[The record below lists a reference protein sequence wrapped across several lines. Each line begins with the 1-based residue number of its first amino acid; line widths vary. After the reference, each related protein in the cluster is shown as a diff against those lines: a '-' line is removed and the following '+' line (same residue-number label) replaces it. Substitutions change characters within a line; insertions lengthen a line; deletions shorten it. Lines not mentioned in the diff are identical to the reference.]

1 VSNLKKVFRSGS
13 SELVLFENLS
23 FQVRTG
29 EMLGI
34 VGESGAGKSTL
45 MNILGVLDTAS
56 EGDVYFAKIDLRR
69 LSEDAA
75 AEFRSRELGFVWQF
89 HYLLPEFTALEN
101 VAMPLYMRGVSR
113 REAEKQAVE
122 WLHEVALADRA
133 SHRSGEL
140 SGGEQQRVALAR
152 ALVTRP
158 KVLMADE
165 PTGDLDNRTADAVMD
180 LIAKLHKGYRLT
192 SLIVTHNHA
201 FARRCDRVMHLAGGR
216 LVEVSPQSLTA

>member
-1 VSNLKKVFRSGS
+1 MSNLKKVFRSGS

-45 MNILGVLDTAS
+45 LHILGVLDTAS

-101 VAMPLYMRGVSR
+101 VAMPLYMRGVS
-113 REAEKQAVE
+113 Q
-122 WLHEVALADRA
+122 
-133 SHRSGEL
+133 SSGC
-140 SGGEQQRVALAR
+140 
-152 ALVTRP
+152 T
-158 KVLMADE
+158 
-165 PTGDLDNRTADAVMD
+165 
-180 LIAKLHKGYRLT
+180 
-192 SLIVTHNHA
+192 
-201 FARRCDRVMHLAGGR
+201 R
-216 LVEVSPQSLTA
+216 LVWRTVPVIGPVSCLAANSNG